1 MADLLIRDLSPEVL
15 NALDENARAIGIS
28 RSEYVRRKLMQE
40 TASGQELCT
49 ELHLKNLL
57 DILPDLADESIMA
70 NAWR

>member
-40 TASGQELCT
+40 TASGQESCT

-57 DILPDLADESIMA
+57 DLLPDLADESIMV